1 MSKPAKLAL
10 GIAAFAAI
18 FAEAARRAAFSSP
31 VRLLFAWVALSC
43 AIAGFAYAAN
53 RPDLFGK
60 RAGRLDRLRVALLLP
75 YLLAFRLACWI
86 MRTWRR
92 TPALSRVTPELWVGG
107 RIDADDLPCDDPV
120 VLDLVCEFDEPEAI
134 RSLPG
139 YRCVPVLDGHHPPDE
154 EAFVAL
160 LDELAEV
167 PGPVVVHCE
176 SGRGAR
182 RRRPPSC
189 CCAAGSCA
197 RPPTRSRSSHAVVP
211 GRSSP
216 RPTAPSSSG
225 SPAGCASPVVPA
237 GTDRDSPVGPAHR
250 GCGEASG
257 ASGQADDLVGLQRE
271 PPMRMAQAILG
282 REAHVRVAV
291 RAVERL
297 EEEGVE
303 VEARDAL
310 RGDSRRVDEL
320 HLLAASH
327 REFRA
332 GLRLR

>member
-31 VRLLFAWVALSC
+31 LRLLFAWVALSC

-60 RAGRLDRLRVALLLP
+60 RTGRLDRLRVALLLP
-75 YLLAFRLACWI
+75 YLLAFRLACWS

-120 VLDLVCEFDEPEAI
+120 VLDLVCEVDEPEAI

-176 SGRGAR
+176 SGRGRAPTAAALLLLRRGVVRETADAIALVAR
-182 RRRPPSC
+182 GRPWTKLT
-189 CCAAGSCA
+189 ATDRAFLERITG
-197 RPPTRSRSSHAVVP
+197 RMREP
-211 GRSSP
+211 GRP
-216 RPTAPSSSG
+216 G
-225 SPAGCASPVVPA
+225 W
-237 GTDRDSPVGPAHR
+237 D
-250 GCGEASG
+250 
-257 ASGQADDLVGLQRE
+257 
-271 PPMRMAQAILG
+271 
-282 REAHVRVAV
+282 
-291 RAVERL
+291 
-297 EEEGVE
+297 
-303 VEARDAL
+303 
-310 RGDSRRVDEL
+310 
-320 HLLAASH
+320 
-327 REFRA
+327 
-332 GLRLR
+332 